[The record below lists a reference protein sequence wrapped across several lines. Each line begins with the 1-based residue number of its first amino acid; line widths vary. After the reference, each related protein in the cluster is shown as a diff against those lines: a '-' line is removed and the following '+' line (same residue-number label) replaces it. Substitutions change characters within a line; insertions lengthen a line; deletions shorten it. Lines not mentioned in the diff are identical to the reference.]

1 MKEHFKLVLK
11 QKPFCD
17 FTSVLHLEKQ
27 TYESSAH
34 LGTNMARV
42 ADL

>member
-11 QKPFCD
+11 QKPFVI
-17 FTSVLHLEKQ
+17 FTSLLHLKKQ

-34 LGTNMARV
+34 LGTNMAGV